1 LSVTGGMIDGMHID
15 DVISAFANQ
24 IMSESPGVYSGYAY
38 VVELY
43 RADGGTPLRF
53 AYAGD
58 PAFFRP
64 PGIGAGRWIE
74 PPPGEMPDGES
85 LMP

>member
-1 LSVTGGMIDGMHID
+1 MSVTGGMIDGMHID

-38 VVELY
+38 VIEFY

-85 LMP
+85 